1 MLKNKKKTLKKIYNC
16 PPFGCLLSATY
27 PSLGLLSSKLPRLW
41 LPLLRP
47 PSCQLICF
55 AAMLIIEPWKQ
66 NKTRNNRVQ
75 ICINAARVHELDAF
89 GCSVISVFVLPNLYQ
104 FLSICHI
111 CLALRPSYEGHFL
124 KMDHSQ
130 EQEQRPK
137 AQTTAVHDAAL
148 AGRTKNNSK

>member
-1 MLKNKKKTLKKIYNC
+1 ML
-16 PPFGCLLSATY
+16 
-27 PSLGLLSSKLPRLW
+27 R
-41 LPLLRP
+41 
-47 PSCQLICF
+47 
-55 AAMLIIEPWKQ
+55 IEPWKQ
-66 NKTRNNRVQ
+66 NKTRNKRVQ
-75 ICINAARVHELDAF
+75 ICTNVARVHELDAF

-130 EQEQRPK
+130 KQEQRPK